1 MNIRH
6 YEEVV
11 EKFKTNA
18 PHLAALMEDWRPRGD
33 FGIRVILKDKTQ
45 YDYDIHYPA
54 PRIVRDIKLEDAIRI
69 DDTECRKIF
78 AYRVKDAMIRKGHN
92 QASLAEYTGI
102 SKATISNY
110 LAGKCSA
117 TLPHIRKIA
126 YALGCSVGELID

>member
-11 EKFKTNA
+11 RKFKEVS
-18 PHLAALMEDWRPRGD
+18 PHLAAMMKDWRPRGD
-33 FGIRVILKDKTQ
+33 FGIRVILEDGAQ
-45 YDYDIHYPA
+45 YDYDLHYPA
-54 PRIVRDIKLEDAIRI
+54 PRIVRDIRLEDAVHI
-69 DDTECRKIF
+69 DDTDCRELF

-102 SKATISNY
+102 SRATICNY
-110 LAGKCSA
+110 LNGKCSA

-126 YALGCSVGELID
+126 YALGCTVGELID